1 MKPIYGYISGFW
13 DIISLVELN
22 NINIDDNVLDELEK
36 YDRILELRNSLQRRN
51 EKQDNDYDDYSYM
64 REKEERR
71 FYENEGYRD
80 AYDGNPDAQWNTD

>member
-1 MKPIYGYISGFW
+1 M
-13 DIISLVELN
+13 
-22 NINIDDNVLDELEK
+22 DELEK